1 MRARYPG
8 KLEEDTMKT
17 GTILVTGATGHQGG
31 AVARAL
37 LAGGHKVRAMTRK
50 PDGDAARALAGK
62 GAEIVR
68 GDLDDAG
75 SLDKAL
81 AGAWGVFAVQNTWE
95 AGVEG
100 EETQGIR
107 LAEQA
112 RRAGVQH
119 YVYTSVA
126 SAHRRTGIPH
136 FENKWRIEQAVR
148 KLAFPSYA
156 ILRPVFFMENF
167 QGAFFKPALD
177 QGQLA
182 VALRADTPL
191 QMIAVEDIGAYGRLV
206 FDSAERFNGREL
218 DIAGDEL
225 TMPEA
230 ARILSDALKKKIE
243 FVPVPIAEV
252 RKGSE
257 DYAVMLE
264 WFDRVGYDVH
274 IRSRSREC
282 GIPPTKLASWAA
294 AARGR

>member
-1 MRARYPG
+1 
-8 KLEEDTMKT
+8 MKT

-50 PDGDAARALAGK
+50 PDGEAARALAGK
-62 GAEIVR
+62 GAEVVR
-68 GDLDDAG
+68 GDLDDAA
-75 SLDKAL
+75 SLDEAL

-100 EETQGIR
+100 EERQGVR
-107 LAEQA
+107 LAELA
-112 RRAGVQH
+112 RRVGVQH

-136 FENKWRIEQAVR
+136 FEQAVR
-148 KLAFPSYA
+148 ALSFPSYA

-167 QGAFFKPALD
+167 QGPFFKTGLA
-177 QGQLA
+177 QGTLA

-206 FDSAERFNGREL
+206 FEQAERFNGREL

-225 TMPEA
+225 TMMEA
-230 ARILSDALKKKIE
+230 ARVLGEAMKKKLE
-243 FVPVPIAEV
+243 FVPVPIEDV
-252 RKGSE
+252 RKGSA
-257 DYAVMLE
+257 DYALMLE

-282 GIPPTKLASWAA
+282 GIPPTRLASWAA
-294 AARGR
+294 SRPATP

>member
-1 MRARYPG
+1 
-8 KLEEDTMKT
+8 MKT

-37 LAGGHKVRAMTRK
+37 LAGGHKTRAMTRK
-50 PDGDAARALAGK
+50 PDAEAARALAGK
-62 GAEIVR
+62 GAEVVR
-68 GDLDDAG
+68 GDLDDAA
-75 SLDKAL
+75 SLEKAL

-100 EETQGIR
+100 EERQGVR
-107 LAEQA
+107 LAEVA

-119 YVYTSVA
+119 YVYSSVA

-148 KLAFPSYA
+148 KLGFPSYA

-167 QGAFFKPALD
+167 QSPFFKPALD
-177 QGQLA
+177 QGKLA

-191 QMIAVEDIGAYGRLV
+191 QMIAVDDIGAYGRLV
-206 FDSAERFNGREL
+206 FEQATPFDAREL

-230 ARILSDALKKKIE
+230 ARVLGAAMKKTIE
-243 FVPVPIAEV
+243 FTPVPLEEV
-252 RKGSE
+252 RKGSD
-257 DYAVMLE
+257 DYATMLE

-282 GIPPTKLASWAA
+282 GIPPTRLESWAA
-294 AARGR
+294 KARWS

>member
-1 MRARYPG
+1 
-8 KLEEDTMKT
+8 MKT
-17 GTILVTGATGHQGG
+17 GTILVTGATGQQGG

-37 LAGGHKVRAMTRK
+37 LAGGHKIRAMTRK
-50 PDGDAARALAGK
+50 PDGEAARALAGK
-62 GAEIVR
+62 GAELVR
-68 GDLDDAG
+68 GDLDDEA
-75 SLDKAL
+75 SLSKAL

-100 EETQGIR
+100 EERQGKR
-107 LAEQA
+107 LAELA
-112 RRAGVQH
+112 RRAGVEH

-136 FENKWRIEQAVR
+136 FENKWRIEQTVR
-148 KLAFPSYA
+148 ELAFPSYA

-167 QGAFFKPALD
+167 QGPFFKGALD

-191 QMIAVEDIGAYGRLV
+191 QMIAVEDIGAHGRLV
-206 FDSAERFNGREL
+206 FEQASAFNGREL

-230 ARILSDALKKKIE
+230 ARVLGEAMKKKIE
-243 FVPVPIAEV
+243 FVPVPIEEV
-252 RKGSE
+252 RKGSA
-257 DYAVMLE
+257 DYALMLE

-282 GIPPTKLASWAA
+282 GIPPTRLASWA
-294 AARGR
+294 RRSW

>member
-1 MRARYPG
+1 
-8 KLEEDTMKT
+8 MK
-17 GTILVTGATGHQGG
+17 TILVTGATGQQGG

-50 PDGDAARALAGK
+50 PDGEAARALAGK
-62 GAEIVR
+62 GAEVVR
-68 GDLDDAG
+68 GDLDDVA
-75 SLDKAL
+75 SLEKAL

-100 EETQGIR
+100 EEQQGKR
-107 LAEQA
+107 LAELA
-112 RRAGVQH
+112 RRAGVEH

-136 FENKWRIEQAVR
+136 FENKWRIEQTVR
-148 KLAFPSYA
+148 ALSFPSYA

-167 QGAFFKPALD
+167 QGPLVKPGLDAGKLAIAL
-177 QGQLA
+177 G
-182 VALRADTPL
+182 ADTPV

-206 FDSAERFNGREL
+206 FEQAAAFNGREL
-218 DIAGDEL
+218 DIAGDEV

-230 ARILSDALKKKIE
+230 ARVLGAALKKKVE
-243 FVPVPIAEV
+243 FVRVPIEDV

-257 DYAVMLE
+257 DYAIMLE

-282 GIPPTKLASWAA
+282 GIPPTSLSTWVAK
-294 AARGR
+294 ARWS

>member
-1 MRARYPG
+1 
-8 KLEEDTMKT
+8 MKT
-17 GTILVTGATGHQGG
+17 GTILVTGATGQQGG

-37 LAGGHKVRAMTRK
+37 LAGGHKIRAMTRK
-50 PDGDAARALAGK
+50 PDGEAARVLAGK
-62 GAEIVR
+62 GAELVR
-68 GDLDDAG
+68 GDLDDEA
-75 SLDKAL
+75 SLSKAL

-100 EETQGIR
+100 EERQGKR
-107 LAEQA
+107 LAELA
-112 RRAGVQH
+112 RRAGVEH

-136 FENKWRIEQAVR
+136 FENKWRIEQTVR
-148 KLAFPSYA
+148 ELAFPSYA

-167 QGAFFKPALD
+167 QGPFFKGALD

-206 FDSAERFNGREL
+206 FEQAAAFNGREL

-230 ARILSDALKKKIE
+230 ARVLGEAMKKKIE
-243 FVPVPIAEV
+243 FVPVPIEEV
-252 RKGSE
+252 RKGST
-257 DYAVMLE
+257 DYALMLE

-282 GIPPTKLASWAA
+282 GIPPTRLESWAP
-294 AARGR
+294 RSW

>member
-1 MRARYPG
+1 
-8 KLEEDTMKT
+8 MKT

-50 PDGDAARALAGK
+50 PEGEAARALAGK
-62 GAEIVR
+62 GAELVR
-68 GDLDDAG
+68 GDLEDAG
-75 SLDKAL
+75 SLEKAL

-95 AGVEG
+95 AGVDG
-100 EETQGIR
+100 EERQGIR
-107 LAEQA
+107 LAELA
-112 RRAGVQH
+112 RKAGVQH

-136 FENKWRIEQAVR
+136 FDNKWRIEQAVR
-148 KLAFPSYA
+148 KLGFPSHA

-167 QGAFFKPALD
+167 QGPFFKPGLD
-177 QGQLA
+177 QGKLA

-191 QMIAVEDIGAYGRLV
+191 QMIAVDDIGAYGRLV
-206 FDSAERFNGREL
+206 FEQADRFAGREL

-230 ARILSDALKKKIE
+230 ARVLGTAMKKTIE
-243 FVPVPIAEV
+243 FMPVPIGEV

-257 DYAVMLE
+257 DYATMLE

-282 GIPPTKLASWAA
+282 GIPPTRLATWAA
-294 AARGR
+294 HLQG

>member
-1 MRARYPG
+1 
-8 KLEEDTMKT
+8 MKT
-17 GTILVTGATGHQGG
+17 ILITGATGHQGG

-37 LAGGHKVRAMTRK
+37 LAGGHKVRALTRK
-50 PDGDAARALAGK
+50 PDGEAARALAAK
-62 GAEIVR
+62 GAELVR
-68 GDLDDAG
+68 GDLDDEA
-75 SLDKAL
+75 SLGKAL
-81 AGAWGVFAVQNTWE
+81 AGAWGVFGVQNTWE

-100 EETQGIR
+100 EERQGKR
-107 LAEQA
+107 LAELA
-112 RRAGVQH
+112 RRAGVEH

-136 FENKWRIEQAVR
+136 FENKWRVEETVR

-167 QGAFFKPALD
+167 QGPFFKPGLD
-177 QGQLA
+177 EGKLA

-206 FDSAERFNGREL
+206 FEQAAAFNGREI
-218 DIAGDEL
+218 DIAGDEV

-230 ARILSDALKKKIE
+230 ARVLGAALKKKIE
-243 FVPVPIAEV
+243 FVAVPIEAV
-252 RKGSE
+252 RQGST
-257 DYAVMLE
+257 DYASMLE

-282 GIPPTKLASWAA
+282 GIAPTSLASWAGKT
-294 AARGR
+294 RWS

>member
-1 MRARYPG
+1 
-8 KLEEDTMKT
+8 MKT

-37 LAGGHKVRAMTRK
+37 LAGGHKVRAMSRK
-50 PDGDAARALAGK
+50 PDGEAARALAGK
-62 GAEIVR
+62 GAEVVR
-68 GDLDDAG
+68 GDLDDVA
-75 SLDKAL
+75 SLEKAL

-100 EETQGIR
+100 EERQGKR
-107 LAEQA
+107 LAELA
-112 RRAGVQH
+112 RRAGVEH

-148 KLAFPSYA
+148 KLAFPSHA

-167 QGAFFKPALD
+167 LSPFFKPALD
-177 QGQLA
+177 QGKLA
-182 VALRADTPL
+182 VAMRADTPL
-191 QMIAVEDIGAYGRLV
+191 QMIAVDDIGAYGRLV
-206 FDSAERFNGREL
+206 FERSEEFSGREL

-230 ARILSDALKKKIE
+230 ARVLGEAMKKKVE
-243 FVPVPIAEV
+243 FAPVPIEEV
-252 RKGSE
+252 RKGSA
-257 DYAVMLE
+257 DYALMLE

-282 GIPPTKLASWAA
+282 GIPPARLASWAA
-294 AARGR
+294 RTRWS

>member
-1 MRARYPG
+1 
-8 KLEEDTMKT
+8 MKT
-17 GTILVTGATGHQGG
+17 GTILVTGATGQQGG

-37 LAGGHKVRAMTRK
+37 LAGGHKIRAMTRK
-50 PDGDAARALAGK
+50 PDGEAARALAGK

-68 GDLDDAG
+68 GDLDDAA
-75 SLDKAL
+75 SLEKAL

-100 EETQGIR
+100 EERQGIR
-107 LAEQA
+107 LAELA
-112 RRAGVQH
+112 RRVGVQH

-136 FENKWRIEQAVR
+136 FENKWRVEQAER

-167 QGAFFKPALD
+167 QSPWFKPALD
-177 QGQLA
+177 QGKLA
-182 VALRADTPL
+182 IAVRADTPL
-191 QMIAVEDIGAYGRLV
+191 QMIALDDIGAHGRLV
-206 FDSAERFNGREL
+206 FEQAEKFNGREL

-230 ARILSDALKKKIE
+230 ARVLGEAMKKRVE
-243 FVPVPIAEV
+243 FAPVPIEEV
-252 RKGSE
+252 RKGSA
-257 DYAVMLE
+257 DYAMMLE

-274 IRSRSREC
+274 IRARSREC
-282 GIPPTKLASWAA
+282 GIPPTPLASWAA
-294 AARGR
+294 KTRWS

>member
-1 MRARYPG
+1 
-8 KLEEDTMKT
+8 MKT
-17 GTILVTGATGHQGG
+17 GTILITGATGHQGG

-37 LAGGHKVRAMTRK
+37 LAGGHKVRALTRK
-50 PDGDAARALAGK
+50 PEGEAARALADK

-68 GDLDDAG
+68 GDLDDEA
-75 SLDKAL
+75 SLSKAL
-81 AGAWGVFAVQNTWE
+81 AGTWGVFGVQNTWE

-100 EETQGIR
+100 EERQGKR
-107 LAEQA
+107 LAELA
-112 RRAGVQH
+112 RRAGVEH

-136 FENKWRIEQAVR
+136 FDNKWRVEQTVR
-148 KLAFPSYA
+148 ALGFPSYA

-167 QGAFFKPALD
+167 LSPFFKPALD
-177 QGQLA
+177 QGKLA

-191 QMIAVEDIGAYGRLV
+191 QMIAVGDIGAYGRLV
-206 FDSAERFNGREL
+206 FEKAESFAGREL

-230 ARILSDALKKKIE
+230 ARVLGAAMKKKVE
-243 FVPVPIAEV
+243 FASVPIAEV
-252 RKGSE
+252 RKGSD
-257 DYAVMLE
+257 DYATMLE

-282 GIPPTKLASWAA
+282 GIAPTRLETWAA
-294 AARGR
+294 KVRWPGASGSSD

>member
-1 MRARYPG
+1 
-8 KLEEDTMKT
+8 MKT

-50 PDGDAARALAGK
+50 PDGEAARALAGK
-62 GAEIVR
+62 GAELVR
-68 GDLDDAG
+68 GDLDDAA
-75 SLDKAL
+75 SLEKAL

-100 EETQGIR
+100 EEKQGKR
-107 LAEQA
+107 MAELA
-112 RRAGVQH
+112 RRAGVEH

-136 FENKWRIEQAVR
+136 FENKWRIEQTVR
-148 KLAFPSYA
+148 ALSFPSYA

-167 QGAFFKPALD
+167 QSPLWKPGLD
-177 QGQLA
+177 QGKLA
-182 VALRADTPL
+182 IALGADAPL
-191 QMIAVEDIGAYGRLV
+191 QLIAVEDIGAYGRLV
-206 FDSAERFNGREL
+206 FEEAERFNGREL
-218 DIAGDEL
+218 DIAGDEV

-230 ARILSDALKKKIE
+230 ARILGDAMKKKLE
-243 FVPVPIAEV
+243 FVRVPLEEV
-252 RKGSE
+252 RRGGA
-257 DYAVMLE
+257 DYALMFD

-282 GIPPTKLASWAA
+282 SIPPTKLASWAA
-294 AARGR
+294 KTRWS

>member
-1 MRARYPG
+1 
-8 KLEEDTMKT
+8 MKT

-37 LAGGHKVRAMTRK
+37 RAGGHEVRALTRK
-50 PDGDAARALAGK
+50 PDGEAARALAGQ

-75 SLDKAL
+75 SLEKAL
-81 AGAWGVFAVQNTWE
+81 AGTWGVFAVQNTWE

-100 EETQGIR
+100 EERQGKRI
-107 LAEQA
+107 AELA

-119 YVYTSVA
+119 YVYSSVG

-136 FENKWRIEQAVR
+136 FENKWRIEQTVR

-167 QGAFFKPALD
+167 QSAWFKPGLD
-177 QGQLA
+177 EGKLM
-182 VALRADTPL
+182 VPVRPETPV
-191 QMIAVEDIGAYGRLV
+191 QMIAVDDIGAYGRLL
-206 FDSAERFNGREL
+206 FEQAEQFNGREL

-225 TMPEA
+225 ALPEA
-230 ARILSDALKKKIE
+230 ARVLGAAMRKKVE
-243 FVPVPIAEV
+243 FVPVPIEAV
-252 RKGSE
+252 RKGNA
-257 DYAVMLE
+257 DAAIMYN

-282 GIPPTKLASWAA
+282 GIPPTSLEAWAA
-294 AARGR
+294 TAPWS

>member
-1 MRARYPG
+1 
-8 KLEEDTMKT
+8 MKT

-31 AVARAL
+31 AVVRAL
-37 LAGGHKVRAMTRK
+37 LVGGHKVRALTRK
-50 PDGDAARALAGK
+50 PDGEAARVLAGK
-62 GAEIVR
+62 GAEVVR
-68 GDLDDAG
+68 GDLDDAA
-75 SLDKAL
+75 SLEKAL

-100 EETQGIR
+100 EERQGIR
-107 LAEQA
+107 MAELA
-112 RRAGVQH
+112 RGAGVEH

-148 KLAFPSYA
+148 KAGFPSHA

-167 QGAFFKPALD
+167 LSPGFKPGLD
-177 QGQLA
+177 EGKLRI
-182 VALRADTPL
+182 ALRADTPL
-191 QMIAVEDIGAYGRLV
+191 QMIAVDDLGAYGRLV
-206 FDSAERFNGREL
+206 FEQAAQFNGREL

-230 ARILSDALKKKIE
+230 ARVLGEAMRRRVE
-243 FVPVPIAEV
+243 FEAVPIEAV
-252 RKGSE
+252 RQGSA
-257 DYAVMLE
+257 DFAIMLE

-282 GIPPTKLASWAA
+282 GIPPTPLAAWAA
-294 AARGR
+294 KARWS

>member
-1 MRARYPG
+1 
-8 KLEEDTMKT
+8 MKT
-17 GTILVTGATGHQGG
+17 GTILVTGATGNQGG

-50 PDGDAARALAGK
+50 PDGEAARALAGK
-62 GAEIVR
+62 GAELVR
-68 GDLDDAG
+68 GDLDDAA
-75 SLDKAL
+75 SLEKAL

-95 AGVEG
+95 AGVE
-100 EETQGIR
+100 R
-107 LAEQA
+107 
-112 RRAGVQH
+112 

-136 FENKWRIEQAVR
+136 FENKWRIEQTVR
-148 KLAFPSYA
+148 ALSFPSYA

-167 QGAFFKPALD
+167 QSPLFKPGLD
-177 QGQLA
+177 QGKLA
-182 VALRADTPL
+182 LALRADTPL

-206 FDSAERFNGREL
+206 FEEAERFNGREL

-225 TMPEA
+225 TMIDVA
-230 ARILSDALKKKIE
+230 GVLGDAMKKKIE
-243 FVPVPIAEV
+243 FVPVPIEGV
-252 RKGSE
+252 RKGSA
-257 DYAVMLE
+257 DYALMFE

-294 AARGR
+294 EKRWS

>member
-1 MRARYPG
+1 
-8 KLEEDTMKT
+8 MKT

-50 PDGDAARALAGK
+50 PDGEAARALAGK
-62 GAEIVR
+62 GAELVR
-68 GDLDDAG
+68 GDLDDAA

-100 EETQGIR
+100 EEKQGIR

-112 RRAGVQH
+112 RRAGVHH

-126 SAHRRTGIPH
+126 SAHRGTGIPH

-177 QGQLA
+177 KGQLA

-225 TMPEA
+225 TMPDA
-230 ARILSDALKKKIE
+230 ARVLGDAMKKKVE

-252 RKGSE
+252 RKASE

-282 GIPPTKLASWAA
+282 GLPPTKLASWAA
-294 AARGR
+294 AQRWS